1 MNGFRKVLATC
12 AAVIVTMASGVLVAH
27 ADSTPSVYDT
37 PGGHE
42 SAGRLWDTTCEKY
55 SSNVV
60 RCRTDIWATQVFL
73 QGGRYV
79 KKTGWTFNNLSYLPS
94 PRASWTGNNLGQ
106 SNNRWMSGGKTWKTE
121 CDTAVTGKGGCRS
134 YVWTKQVQAKK
145 TGSTWSYSNVEG
157 WVFNN
162 LVLFSSSKVPHVST
176 VPNWVVDCPGQWI
189 EPKGL
194 KCSPIRLGA
203 LGVDLQRLGYV
214 GLTPDGLAYFPYMSQ
229 SVKNRGVWIEF
240 GGAGD
245 VHAVSLETGFIPTK
259 AGARVGMTV
268 GQVKAIYGAKF
279 AAVPKENY
287 GSIQYFGTVRE
298 GTFELQFRVNGEL
311 VEEGGVEYYKY
322 APTRP
327 LVDSDVIAEISAQR
341 YTDDA
346 SWEGVP
352 QSDWDRG
359 N

>member
-1 MNGFRKVLATC
+1 MHLLRRLLAVS
-12 AAVIVTMASGVLVAH
+12 AATVVAMASGVLVAQ
-27 ADSTPSVYDT
+27 ADSTPDPYVS
-37 PGGHE
+37 PGGHI
-42 SAGRLWDTTCEKY
+42 SGGRLWDTTCEKY
-55 SSNVV
+55 SSDVV
-60 RCRTDIWATQVFL
+60 RCRTNIWATQVHYVK
-73 QGGRYV
+73 GRYV

-94 PRASWTGNNLGQ
+94 PKASWAGNNLGRP
-106 SNNRWMSGGKTWKTE
+106 NNRWISGGKTWRTE

-145 TGSTWSYSNVEG
+145 SGSQWVYSNTEG

-162 LVLFSSSKVPHVST
+162 LVLFSSAKVPAVSV
-176 VPNWVVDCPGQWI
+176 VPNWVVDCPGQYI

-194 KCSPIRLGA
+194 KCSPIRLDA
-203 LGVDLQRLGYV
+203 RGVDLFRLGYV
-214 GLTPDGLAYFPYMSQ
+214 GLTRDGGAFFPYVSQ
-229 SVKNRGVWIEF
+229 SLENRGVWIEF
-240 GGAGD
+240 GNDD
-245 VHAVSLETGFIPTK
+245 VYAVSLETGFIPTK
-259 AGARVGMTV
+259 DGARVGMTV

-279 AAVPKENY
+279 AVVPKENY

-298 GTFELQFRVNGEL
+298 GALELQFRVNGEL
-311 VEEGGVEYYKY
+311 VEEGDVEYYKY

-341 YTDDA
+341 YTDDV